1 MEEQETVNQLVA
13 SLKGTVENPL
23 AARNKGLTPEDLPN
37 KPRQKSREKTQD
49 SDGEVVADP
58 RSSLEDQQANRDTA
72 SNSPPSAP
80 DGHEGNQL
88 EALYNHGQ

>member
-37 KPRQKSREKTQD
+37 KPRQKSREKT
-49 SDGEVVADP
+49 
-58 RSSLEDQQANRDTA
+58 
-72 SNSPPSAP
+72 
-80 DGHEGNQL
+80 
-88 EALYNHGQ
+88 